1 MTNLSHSV
9 KVARSPW
16 SAVGKCALCVAL
28 WAMLCAHSVVAQ
40 AQQAKKVPR
49 IGYLSPFDPTR
60 ESTRA
65 EAIQRAL
72 RERGYVEGQNIT
84 TEGFCCDEKAKQ

>member
-1 MTNLSHSV
+1 MHKKIICLGFS
-9 KVARSPW
+9 
-16 SAVGKCALCVAL
+16 
-28 WAMLCAHSVVAQ
+28 AMLLALSSVVQ

-49 IGYLSPFDPTR
+49 VGYLSPFDPTR

-72 RERGYVEGQNIT
+72 RERG
-84 TEGFCCDEKAKQ
+84 